1 VADTTLASTSS
12 LQPGRRMTRFDL
24 MTLAAVGISAILA
37 GAASFALVAAVALP
51 ASEPTIGADPWAS
64 LAPEASSGVA
74 GGDLVVDVEGGVNSP
89 GIHRLPAGSRV
100 ADALAA
106 AGGYGENADLAA
118 AAQSL
123 NLAAAVLDGQQIYVP
138 VVGGAPVGG
147 GDDGDELVNL
157 NRASQSE
164 LEALP
169 GIGPVTAE
177 KIRAARAEQ
186 PFATLDEL
194 VTREVLT
201 ARQLEQIAD
210 LVTVP

>member
-1 VADTTLASTSS
+1 
-12 LQPGRRMTRFDL
+12 MTRFDL
-24 MTLAAVGISAILA
+24 LTLAAVGIAAVLSA
-37 GAASFALVAAVALP
+37 AASFALVAGVALP
-51 ASEPTIGADPWAS
+51 AAEPTFAADPWAT
-64 LAPEASSGVA
+64 LGAEASPG
-74 GGDLVVDVEGGVNSP
+74 GDEGDLVVDVEGGVNAP
-89 GIHRLPAGSRV
+89 GIHRLSAGSRV

-106 AGGYGENADLAA
+106 AGGYAESADLAA

-123 NLAAAVLDGQQIYVP
+123 NLAAAVADGQQIYVP
-138 VVGGAPVGG
+138 VVGEAPVGG
-147 GDDGDELVNL
+147 NAGGDGLVNL
-157 NRASQSE
+157 NHASQSE

-177 KIRAARAEQ
+177 KIIAARDEQ

-194 VTREVLT
+194 VTRDVLT

>member
-1 VADTTLASTSS
+1 
-12 LQPGRRMTRFDL
+12 MTRFDV
-24 MTLAAVGISAILA
+24 MTLAAVGIATVLA
-37 GAASFALVAAVALP
+37 GAASFALVAAVAWP
-51 ASEPTIGADPWAS
+51 AAEPTFAADPWAS
-64 LAPEASSGVA
+64 VGPAASFGEAE
-74 GGDLVVDVEGGVNSP
+74 GGELVVDVEGGVTAP

-106 AGGYGENADLAA
+106 AGGYAESADLAA
-118 AAQSL
+118 AARSL
-123 NLAAAVLDGQQIYVP
+123 NLAAAVVDGQQIYVP
-138 VVGGAPVGG
+138 VVGEAPAGG
-147 GDDGDELVNL
+147 GGEGAGGLVNL

-177 KIRAARAEQ
+177 KIIAARAEQ

-201 ARQLEQIAD
+201 ERQLEQIAN
-210 LVTVP
+210 LVTVS

>member
-1 VADTTLASTSS
+1 
-12 LQPGRRMTRFDL
+12 MTRFDL
-24 MTLAAVGISAILA
+24 VTVAAVGAAVVLA
-37 GAASFALVAAVALP
+37 GAASLALVTGVVLTP
-51 ASEPTIGADPWAS
+51 ANPSFAPDPWATP
-64 LAPEASSGVA
+64 APSIGHEGEQ
-74 GGDLVVDVEGGVNSP
+74 GGELVVDIEGGVNLP

-100 ADALAA
+100 ADALTA
-106 AGGYGENADLAA
+106 AGGYAEGADLAA
-118 AAQSL
+118 AARSL
-123 NLAAAVLDGQQIYVP
+123 NLAAAVVDGQQIYVP
-138 VVGGAPVGG
+138 VLGENPASGGNGG
-147 GDDGDELVNL
+147 GNGLVNL

-177 KIRAARAEQ
+177 KIIAAREER

>member
-1 VADTTLASTSS
+1 
-12 LQPGRRMTRFDL
+12 MTRFDL
-24 MTLAAVGISAILA
+24 VTVAAVAAAVVLA
-37 GAASFALVAAVALP
+37 GAASLALVAGVALAP
-51 ASEPTIGADPWAS
+51 ADPSFPPDPWTTP
-64 LAPEASSGVA
+64 APSMGHEGEQ
-74 GGDLVVDVEGGVNSP
+74 GGELVVDIEGGVNLP

-106 AGGYGENADLAA
+106 AGGYAESADLAA
-118 AAQSL
+118 AARSL
-123 NLAAAVLDGQQIYVP
+123 NLAAAVVDGQQIYVP
-138 VVGGAPVGG
+138 VLGETPGSGGGAG
-147 GDDGDELVNL
+147 GDGQVNL

-177 KIRAARAEQ
+177 RIIAARTER

>member
-1 VADTTLASTSS
+1 
-12 LQPGRRMTRFDL
+12 MTRFDL
-24 MTLAAVGISAILA
+24 ITLAAVGIAAVLA
-37 GAASFALVAAVALP
+37 GAASFALVAAVAVP
-51 ASEPTIGADPWAS
+51 AAEPTFAADPWAS
-64 LAPEASSGVA
+64 PGVEASSGA
-74 GGDLVVDVEGGVNSP
+74 AEGDVVVDVEGGVIAP

-100 ADALAA
+100 ADALTA
-106 AGGYGENADLAA
+106 AGGYAETADLAA

-123 NLAAAVLDGQQIYVP
+123 NLAAEVADGQQIYVP
-138 VVGGAPVGG
+138 VIGEGPVGG
-147 GDDGDELVNL
+147 DGGGDGLVNL

-177 KIRAARAEQ
+177 KIIAAREEQ

-201 ARQLEQIAD
+201 ARQLEQIAN

>member
-1 VADTTLASTSS
+1 
-12 LQPGRRMTRFDL
+12 MTRFDL
-24 MTLAAVGISAILA
+24 VTVAAVGAAVVMA
-37 GAASFALVAAVALP
+37 GAASLALVAGVVLTP
-51 ASEPTIGADPWAS
+51 ANPSLAPDPWATP
-64 LAPEASSGVA
+64 APSIGHEGEQ
-74 GGDLVVDVEGGVNSP
+74 GGELVVDIEGGVNLP

-100 ADALAA
+100 ADALTA
-106 AGGYGENADLAA
+106 AGGYAEGADLAA
-118 AAQSL
+118 AARSL
-123 NLAAAVLDGQQIYVP
+123 NLAAAVVDGQQIYVP
-138 VVGGAPVGG
+138 VLGENPASGGNGG
-147 GDDGDELVNL
+147 GNGLVNL

-177 KIRAARAEQ
+177 KIIAAREER

>member
-1 VADTTLASTSS
+1 
-12 LQPGRRMTRFDL
+12 MTRFDL
-24 MTLAAVGISAILA
+24 VTVAAVAAAVVLA
-37 GAASFALVAAVALP
+37 GAASLALVAGVALAP
-51 ASEPTIGADPWAS
+51 ADPSFPPDPWTTP
-64 LAPEASSGVA
+64 APSMGHEGEQ
-74 GGDLVVDVEGGVNSP
+74 GGELVVDIEGGVNLP
-89 GIHRLPAGSRV
+89 GIHRLAAGSRV

-106 AGGYGENADLAA
+106 AGGYADGADLAA
-118 AAQSL
+118 AARSL
-123 NLAAAVLDGQQIYVP
+123 NLAAAVVDGQQIYVP
-138 VVGGAPVGG
+138 VVGETPGSGGNGG
-147 GDDGDELVNL
+147 GDGLVNL

-177 KIRAARAEQ
+177 RIIAARTER

>member
-1 VADTTLASTSS
+1 
-12 LQPGRRMTRFDL
+12 MTRFDL
-24 MTLAAVGISAILA
+24 MTLASVGIAAVLA
-37 GAASFALVAAVALP
+37 AAASFALVAGVALP
-51 ASEPTIGADPWAS
+51 AAEPTFAPDPWAT
-64 LAPEASSGVA
+64 LGPEASPGA
-74 GGDLVVDVEGGVNSP
+74 AAEDMVVDVEGGVNAP

-106 AGGYGENADLAA
+106 AGGYAETADLAA

-123 NLAAAVLDGQQIYVP
+123 NLAAAVVDGQQIYVP
-138 VVGGAPVGG
+138 VVGEASVGG
-147 GDDGDELVNL
+147 DGSGNGLVNL
-157 NRASQSE
+157 NHASQSE

-177 KIRAARAEQ
+177 KIIAARDER
-186 PFATLDEL
+186 PFATLDAL
-194 VTREVLT
+194 VTRDVLT

>member
-1 VADTTLASTSS
+1 
-12 LQPGRRMTRFDL
+12 MTRFDL
-24 MTLAAVGISAILA
+24 VTLAAVGIAAVLA
-37 GAASFALVAAVALP
+37 AAASFVLVAGVALP
-51 ASEPTIGADPWAS
+51 AAEPTFAADPWATNGAEPS
-64 LAPEASSGVA
+64 PRA
-74 GGDLVVDVEGGVNSP
+74 GEGDLVVDVEGGVNAP

-106 AGGYGENADLAA
+106 AGGYAESADLAA

-123 NLAAAVLDGQQIYVP
+123 NLAASVADGQQIYVP
-138 VVGGAPVGG
+138 VVGEAPVGG
-147 GDDGDELVNL
+147 DGSGDGLVNL
-157 NRASQSE
+157 NHASQSE

-177 KIRAARAEQ
+177 KIIAARAEQ
-186 PFATLDEL
+186 PFARLDEL
-194 VTREVLT
+194 VTRDVLT

>member
-1 VADTTLASTSS
+1 
-12 LQPGRRMTRFDL
+12 MTRFDL
-24 MTLAAVGISAILA
+24 MTVVAVIGAVVLA
-37 GAASFALVAAVALP
+37 GAASFALLVTAIPAASAPSPV
-51 ASEPTIGADPWAS
+51 ADPWAS
-64 LAPEASSGVA
+64 PEPQAPA
-74 GGDLVVDVEGGVNSP
+74 GGGELVIDIEGGVNEP

-106 AGGYGENADLAA
+106 AGGYADSADLGASA
-118 AAQSL
+118 SSL
-123 NLAAAVLDGQQIYVP
+123 NLAAELVDGQQIVVP
-138 VVGGAPVGG
+138 VLGAEPGPAAGGAGAGG
-147 GDDGDELVNL
+147 LVNL

-169 GIGPVTAE
+169 GIGPVTAG
-177 KIRAARAEQ
+177 KIISARSEQ

-194 VTREVLT
+194 ISRDVLT

>member
-1 VADTTLASTSS
+1 
-12 LQPGRRMTRFDL
+12 MTRFDL
-24 MTLAAVGISAILA
+24 VTVAAVTAAVVLA
-37 GAASFALVAAVALP
+37 GAASFVLVAGVALTP
-51 ASEPTIGADPWAS
+51 ADPSYAADPWAT
-64 LAPEASSGVA
+64 PASSVGEGA
-74 GGDLVVDVEGGVNSP
+74 ADGAELVVDIEGGVISP

-106 AGGYGENADLAA
+106 AGGYAEGADLAA
-118 AAQSL
+118 AARSL
-123 NLAAAVLDGQQIYVP
+123 NLAAAVVDGQQIYVP
-138 VVGGAPVGG
+138 VLGEAPATGGAGAG
-147 GDDGDELVNL
+147 LVNL
-157 NRASQSE
+157 NRAIQSE

-169 GIGPVTAE
+169 GIGPVTAQ
-177 KIRAARAEQ
+177 KIMDARAKM

>member
-1 VADTTLASTSS
+1 
-12 LQPGRRMTRFDL
+12 MTRFDL
-24 MTLAAVGISAILA
+24 MTLAAVGIAAVLA
-37 GAASFALVAAVALP
+37 AAASLALVAAVAWP
-51 ASEPTIGADPWAS
+51 ASEPTFAADPWATI
-64 LAPEASSGVA
+64 APAASSGESD
-74 GGDLVVDVEGGVNSP
+74 GGDLVVDVEGGVKAP
-89 GIHRLPAGSRV
+89 GIHRLPGGSRV

-106 AGGYGENADLAA
+106 AGGYSESADLAA

-123 NLAAAVLDGQQIYVP
+123 NLAAAVVDGQQIYVP
-138 VVGGAPVGG
+138 VVGAAPVGG
-147 GDDGDELVNL
+147 GGGGDGLVNL
-157 NRASQSE
+157 NQASQSE

-177 KIRAARAEQ
+177 KIIAARAEQ